1 MNAVESTKMILFK
14 LCKNVVEKDHKG
26 LGEELGGMGFIGRT
40 GSKKYDKR
48 DNTKQGGS
56 SSRKRNNGHHLADNE
71 SIESVEN
78 GQVQNDDYS
87 RHGREEDDGANGTG
101 FNMDRM

>member
-1 MNAVESTKMILFK
+1 LQTNEYVKCERKRDVQCEILFHEFKMNAVESTKMILFK

-48 DNTKQGGS
+48 DNTK
-56 SSRKRNNGHHLADNE
+56 
-71 SIESVEN
+71 
-78 GQVQNDDYS
+78 
-87 RHGREEDDGANGTG
+87 
-101 FNMDRM
+101 